1 MIKIIYFKDIYNI
14 PNNFFFCTETKVL
27 GIFFPI
33 DPSLVPFPPH
43 NITAVRN
50 LFFKLIIF

>member
-1 MIKIIYFKDIYNI
+1 MIKIIYSKNTYNV

-33 DPSLVPFPPH
+33 APSLVPFPPH
-43 NITAVRN
+43 KITAVRN
-50 LFFKLIIF
+50 LFFNLFIF